1 MLMNYGI
8 VSNGTRDAGYGTAI
22 RAAEVI
28 LGSGNTPVFEK
39 ELEGKFDAPEGS
51 VFAVFDTLDIKTII
65 SIGGDGTFLSVV
77 TKYRELDTEFIGINK
92 GSIGFL
98 TEITEASLESDL
110 GKLIS
115 GDYSTIERTQLKC
128 EVWNNAGDF
137 KGSAV
142 CLNDILIVRGV
153 KPHIT
158 KLELFIDG
166 QRVEK
171 FYGDGLIVSTATG
184 SSAYSLAAGGP
195 LLMPSMKDII
205 VTPVSSHT
213 LYGLKYVAG
222 PESVVRVVLD
232 DFETAPIICPDG
244 RDFVA
249 LEAFDSITI
258 RRHDKVLKTA
268 TLKRDNFFSDVRKK
282 IVQRG
287 SFYENS

>member
-1 MLMNYGI
+1 MNYGI
-8 VSNGTRDAGYGTAI
+8 VSNGTRDVGYVTAV

-28 LGSGNTPVFEK
+28 LGSDNTPVFEK
-39 ELEGKFDAPEGS
+39 ELEGKFDAPAGS
-51 VFAVFDTLDIKTII
+51 VFAGFDTLDIKTII

-77 TKYRELDTEFIGINK
+77 TKYRDLDTEFIGINK

-98 TEITEASLESDL
+98 TEINEDTLETDL
-110 GKLIS
+110 TKLTS
-115 GDYSTIERTQLKC
+115 GDYSTLERSQLYC
-128 EVWNNAGDF
+128 EVKSKDGEF

-142 CLNDILIVRGV
+142 CLNDIIIVRGA

-166 QRVEK
+166 QRVER
-171 FYGDGLIVSTATG
+171 FYGDGLVISTATG

-195 LLMPSMKDII
+195 LLMPTMKDLI
-205 VTPVSSHT
+205 VTPISSHT

-222 PESVVRVVLD
+222 PESEVRVVLD

-244 RDFVA
+244 RDFVD

>member
-1 MLMNYGI
+1 MNYGI
-8 VSNGTRDAGYGTAI
+8 VSNGTRDVGYGTAA
-22 RAAEVI
+22 RTAEAI
-28 LGSGNTPVFEK
+28 LRSGNTPVFEK
-39 ELEGKFDAPEGS
+39 KLEGKFDAPAGS
-51 VFAVFDTLDIKTII
+51 VFADFDTLEIKTII

-77 TKYRELDTEFIGINK
+77 TKYRDLDTEFIGINK

-98 TEITEASLESDL
+98 TEINEDSLEQDL
-110 GKLIS
+110 SKLTS

-171 FYGDGLIVSTATG
+171 FYGDGLIISTATG

-244 RDFVA
+244 RDFVE

>member
-1 MLMNYGI
+1 MNYGI
-8 VSNGTRDAGYGTAI
+8 VSNGTRDVGYVTAV

-39 ELEGKFDAPEGS
+39 ELEGKFDAPSGS

-77 TKYRELDTEFIGINK
+77 TKYRDLDTEFIGINK

-98 TEITEASLESDL
+98 TEINEDTLETDL
-110 GKLIS
+110 TKLTS
-115 GDYSTIERTQLKC
+115 GDYSTLERSQLYC
-128 EVWNNAGDF
+128 EVKNKDGEF
-137 KGSAV
+137 KGRAV
-142 CLNDILIVRGV
+142 CLNDIIIVRGA

-166 QRVEK
+166 QRVER
-171 FYGDGLIVSTATG
+171 FYGDGLVISTATG

-195 LLMPSMKDII
+195 LLMPTMKDLI
-205 VTPVSSHT
+205 VTPISSHT

-222 PESVVRVVLD
+222 PESEVRVVLD

-244 RDFVA
+244 RDFVD

>member
-1 MLMNYGI
+1 MNYGI
-8 VSNGTRDAGYGTAI
+8 VSNGTRDVGYVTAV

-39 ELEGKFDAPEGS
+39 ELEGKFDAPAGS
-51 VFAVFDTLDIKTII
+51 VFAGFDTLDIKTII

-77 TKYRELDTEFIGINK
+77 TKYRDLDTEFIGINK

-98 TEITEASLESDL
+98 TEINEDTLETDL
-110 GKLIS
+110 TKLTS
-115 GDYSTIERTQLKC
+115 GDYSTLERSQLYC
-128 EVWNNAGDF
+128 EVKSKNGAF

-142 CLNDILIVRGV
+142 CLNDIIIVRGA

-166 QRVEK
+166 QRVER
-171 FYGDGLIVSTATG
+171 FYGDGLVISTATG

-195 LLMPSMKDII
+195 LLMPTMKDLI
-205 VTPVSSHT
+205 VTPISSHT

-222 PESVVRVVLD
+222 PESEVRVVLD

-244 RDFVA
+244 RDFVD

>member
-1 MLMNYGI
+1 MNYGI
-8 VSNGTRDAGYGTAI
+8 VSNVTRDVGFGTAVKT
-22 RAAEVI
+22 AELI
-28 LGSGNTPVFEK
+28 IKSGNTPVFEK
-39 ELEGKFDAPEGS
+39 ELEGKIDVPSGS
-51 VFAVFDTLDIKTII
+51 VFARFDTLDIKTII

-77 TKYRELDTEFIGINK
+77 TKYRDLDTEFIGINK

-110 GKLIS
+110 AKLIS

-171 FYGDGLIVSTATG
+171 FYGDGLIISTATG

-244 RDFVA
+244 RDFVE

>member
-1 MLMNYGI
+1 MNYGI
-8 VSNGTRDAGYGTAI
+8 VSNVTRDAGYGTAVKT
-22 RAAEVI
+22 AELI
-28 LGSGNTPVFEK
+28 IKSGNTPVFEK
-39 ELEGKFDAPEGS
+39 ELEGKIDVPSGS
-51 VFAVFDTLDIKTII
+51 VFARFDTLDIKTII

-77 TKYRELDTEFIGINK
+77 TKYRDLDTEFIGINK

-110 GKLIS
+110 AKLIS

-171 FYGDGLIVSTATG
+171 FYGDGLIISTATG

-244 RDFVA
+244 RDFVE